1 MARRLH
7 WRSTTSG
14 DYTGGYTGDYT
25 RDYTGD
31 YTGDSKGDY
40 PGAHTGDYTTTREEH
55 DEVDSNGAAMA
66 VER

>member
-1 MARRLH
+1 M
-7 WRSTTSG
+7 
-14 DYTGGYTGDYT
+14 GYRIGSHHEGY
-25 RDYTGD
+25 RIDYTGD

-66 VER
+66 VEG